1 MAIGF
6 AQWGNNLYTG
16 KKSYDVVGKRK
27 RFYAVSIVLVV
38 AFLALIFGKGFN
50 LGIDFEGGSEFLIT
64 NTQAQSQQK
73 AIDTIAAEGFEE
85 VPRVSTLGGSGV
97 RVQMLALDPDQ
108 RVELRAALAD
118 AYNVGDADISASSV
132 GPTWGA
138 DVSKKA
144 IQGLI
149 VFLLLV
155 TVVMTIYFRNW
166 RMALAALLALFH
178 DLIIT
183 VGIYAAVGWEVT
195 PATMIG
201 FLTILGYSIY
211 DTVVVFD
218 KVRENTAGILTQ
230 TDNLYSERANLAV
243 NQTMVRSINTSVVA
257 LLPVGSILFIGSF
270 LLGAGTL
277 RDIALSL
284 FVGMAVGT
292 YSSIFLATPLE
303 VSMRERVEEIAEH
316 TTRVLA
322 ERERRGVVAT
332 STEGQLA
339 AAGLTTEQIREPG
352 RHQGM
357 QAQPKRKRR

>member
-6 AQWGNNLYTG
+6 AQWGNDLYTG
-16 KKSYDVVGKRK
+16 KKSYDVVGQRM
-27 RFYAVSIVLVV
+27 RFYAVSIVLMVIC
-38 AFLALIFGKGFN
+38 FGLIFGKGFN
-50 LGIDFEGGSEFLIT
+50 LGIDFEGGSEFMIT
-64 NTQAQSQQK
+64 KVDDTSQQI
-73 AIDTIAAEGFEE
+73 AIDAIANKGYVE

-97 RVQMLALDPDQ
+97 RVQMLALEPDQ
-108 RVELRAALAD
+108 RIELRAALAE
-118 AYNVGDADISASSV
+118 AYGVGDSDIAASSV

-144 IQGLI
+144 IQGLV
-149 VFLLLV
+149 VFLILV
-155 TVVMTIYFRNW
+155 TLVMTAYFRNW

-178 DLIIT
+178 DLIFT
-183 VGIYAAVGWEVT
+183 VGIYAAVGWEIT
-195 PATMIG
+195 PASMIG

-211 DTVVVFD
+211 DTVVVFE
-218 KVRENTAGILTQ
+218 KVRENTTGILKQ
-230 TDNLYSERANLAV
+230 HDNLYAERANLAV

-277 RDIALSL
+277 RDISLAL
-284 FVGMAVGT
+284 FVGMAAGT

-303 VSMRERVEEIAEH
+303 VSMRERMPEMVEHSA
-316 TTRVLA
+316 RVRA
-322 ERERRGVVAT
+322 ERQRRGVTNT

-357 QAQPKRKRR
+357 QSQPKRKRR